1 MPSMGNI
8 DDMIKKAKEMGG
20 DQLKQVEQAA
30 SKVLAEV
37 NKAKKDGKGQADA
50 FLSGLKQGKCRS
62 PFLFKRCERTRWES
76 IDSLFRRR

>member
-1 MPSMGNI
+1 MGNI

-30 SKVLAEV
+30 SKILAEV

-50 FLSGLKQGKCRS
+50 FISGLKQGAYGR
-62 PFLFKRCERTRWES
+62 P
-76 IDSLFRRR
+76 SLFGQ